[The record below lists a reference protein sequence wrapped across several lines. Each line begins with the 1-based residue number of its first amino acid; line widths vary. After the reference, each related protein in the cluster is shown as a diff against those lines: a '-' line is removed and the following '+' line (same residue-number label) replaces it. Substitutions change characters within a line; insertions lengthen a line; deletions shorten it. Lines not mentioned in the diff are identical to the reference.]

1 MDSKESEQKM
11 MICHSTTNSNTL
23 STTQKV
29 PAQSIRQD
37 EPVRNSES
45 AQSAQTDSP
54 GEQSS
59 SVVRDPSYCSQNKDK
74 SSCLHQLDKLRQ
86 LAALHEHSA
95 FYTKLLNGE
104 NLMKLIPIRIP
115 DTTEA
120 YEIPGG
126 FTPFPHD
133 EDGRPRKKADLNSG
147 VSEDNRKWV
156 RKKERTSNQQTAKW
170 IEAAV
175 KILRL
180 ASSDDHDYDHSDYT
194 EMMTDQYLIQL
205 ILKKIV

>member
-1 MDSKESEQKM
+1 MDSEDSEQKL
-11 MICHSTTNSNTL
+11 INCHSTTNTSAL

-29 PAQSIRQD
+29 RAQSNRQD
-37 EPVRNSES
+37 ESVANSS
-45 AQSAQTDSP
+45 NAQSAQTDSP

-59 SVVRDPSYCSQNKDK
+59 SVVRHPLHRSQNKDK
-74 SSCLHQLDKLRQ
+74 RSCLYQLDKQRQ

-120 YEIPGG
+120 YEIAGG

-147 VSEDNRKWV
+147 V
-156 RKKERTSNQQTAKW
+156 
-170 IEAAV
+170 
-175 KILRL
+175 
-180 ASSDDHDYDHSDYT
+180 
-194 EMMTDQYLIQL
+194 
-205 ILKKIV
+205 